1 MLKHAKACGFTLV
14 ETRQLIGGFRNERPV
29 CGRWRTLARGKIV
42 KLDTLAGR
50 IAVMR
55 GLLERIQRCQCL
67 DVRECGRRILNACNN
82 LRS

>member
-1 MLKHAKACGFTLV
+1 LRA
-14 ETRQLIGGFRNERPV
+14 
-29 CGRWRTLARGKIV
+29 LAHSGPGKIV